1 MVQVMGDHNMNEI
14 KRIATITI
22 YSYEFKKAILE
33 LIKNKGYYF
42 EEYES
47 EGLVKVYKSESVK

>member
-1 MVQVMGDHNMNEI
+1 MNEI
-14 KRIATITI
+14 KTVATIRI

-33 LIKNKGYYF
+33 FIKSKGYYF

-47 EGLVKVYKSESVK
+47 EGLIKVYKSEVN